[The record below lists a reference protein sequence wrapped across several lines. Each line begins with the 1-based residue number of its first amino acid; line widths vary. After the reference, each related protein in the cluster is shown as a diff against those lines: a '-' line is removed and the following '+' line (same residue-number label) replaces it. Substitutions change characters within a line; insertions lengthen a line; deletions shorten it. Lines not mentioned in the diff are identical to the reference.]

1 MTKVLLADDDQV
13 LAEMLSD
20 YLSAEE
26 FEVSRA
32 ANGVEAVEQA
42 MQQQFDIIVLDV
54 MMPEKSGFD
63 ALREIRT
70 KQSTPVLMLTARGD
84 DIDRIVGLEMGAD
97 DYLPKP
103 CNPRELVARIRA
115 ILRRTQ
121 NVPGERSMFS
131 LDGIELCTS
140 DRTVTLDGEAL
151 PLTSTEFNILETLIS
166 GAGHVI
172 EKNDLTQQA
181 MGRRL
186 AAYDRSLDM
195 HISNLRRKLG
205 NRADGSER
213 IKTVRGVGYLYTMPA
228 PART

>member
-1 MTKVLLADDDQV
+1 MNKVLLADDDQV
-13 LAEMLSD
+13 LSEMLGD
-20 YLSAEE
+20 YLTAES
-26 FEVSRA
+26 FDVTRV
-32 ANGVEAVEQA
+32 ANGAEAVDKSNQEL
-42 MQQQFDIIVLDV
+42 FDIIVLDV

-70 KQSTPVLMLTARGD
+70 TQSTPVLMLTARGD

-115 ILRRTQ
+115 VLRRTQ
-121 NVPGERSMFS
+121 SMPGERSVFN

-140 DRTVTLDGEAL
+140 DRTVSLNGEPLA
-151 PLTSTEFNILETLIS
+151 LTSTEFNILEALLS

-172 EKNDLTQQA
+172 EKNDLTLQA

-205 NRADGSER
+205 SREDGSER
-213 IKTVRGVGYLYTMPA
+213 IKTVRGVGYLYTTQA
-228 PART
+228 HARA